1 MRKRV
6 KVFSLLTFSLVLLL
20 LIAFPKVYGTSKNL
34 TSIPSGFHY
43 CGDGF
48 CDRWENCKSCPE
60 DCGSCEVSV
69 SNETTQP
76 FKAEISG
83 FAILSPRGGVIWSSL
98 VIGVLTI
105 LAIIVLLIFRWK
117 AKY

>member
-20 LIAFPKVYGTSKNL
+20 LITFPEVYGISKNL
-34 TSIPSGFHY
+34 TSIPSVFHY

-48 CDRWENCKSCPE
+48 CDRWENCESCPE
-60 DCGSCEVSV
+60 DCGSCELSV
-69 SNETTQP
+69 SNKTTQSL
-76 FKAEISG
+76 KTEISG
-83 FAILSPRGGVIWSSL
+83 FATLSPEGAIGSSL

-105 LAIIVLLIFRWK
+105 LATIVLLIFRWK